1 MTLQTGSQSLLAE
14 RGRYAVAIAPGKILK
29 ALDSNEYADVWLVGF
44 LAALTDGRRDAQRLY
59 VELLGMVGANER
71 QLEIALRA
79 IGVSL
84 EVARRA
90 VSAYQQVEG
99 MDAEQSAEFA
109 FAQLREHYAERG
121 QRLILVIDASAPGGA
136 DIDGSGPRPAMITGA
151 PHATDGNGAARS

>member
-1 MTLQTGSQSLLAE
+1 MSGRTDTGLAIADDAPSYLRAKIQEPEWRESWLQAFRKRLDDGERDAVRLYPELLRMVGSQDT
-14 RGRYAVAIAPGKILK
+14 V
-29 ALDSNEYADVWLVGF
+29 
-44 LAALTDGRRDAQRLY
+44 
-59 VELLGMVGANER
+59 
-71 QLEIALRA
+71 LEIALRA

-136 DIDGSGPRPAMITGA
+136 DIDGSGPRPAMIPGA